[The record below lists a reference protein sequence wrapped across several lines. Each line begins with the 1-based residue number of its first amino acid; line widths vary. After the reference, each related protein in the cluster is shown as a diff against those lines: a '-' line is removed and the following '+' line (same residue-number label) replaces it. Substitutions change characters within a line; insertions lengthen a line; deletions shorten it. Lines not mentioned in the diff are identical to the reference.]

1 MKNVLNAAAVTIPM
15 CLRAPAGET
24 GGAHSPVAEI
34 VTYRLNEGV
43 SQADHL
49 AAADATRA
57 YLKETGAV
65 ISRSLSVDESGLWT
79 DYIVWASHT
88 AAKAA
93 EAQAMQRPEFGVF
106 FAGMD
111 ESSAMM
117 RHAPIMMQME

>member
-1 MKNVLNAAAVTIPM
+1 MRHVLNNPAVTMPM
-15 CLRAPAGET
+15 RLRAPAGET
-24 GGAHSPVAEI
+24 GAAYSPVAEI

-57 YLKETGAV
+57 YLKDTGAV
-65 ISRSLSVDESGLWT
+65 ISRSLSVDENGLWT
-79 DYIVWASHT
+79 DYIVWTSHT

-93 EAQAMQRPEFGVF
+93 EAQALQRPEFGEF

-111 ESSAMM
+111 ESSATM